1 MLLLASL
8 SGLLLASGSCEFLI
22 PIGGDGNTT
31 VTKRVDRPKVSPF
44 LLAFGRTNWNTDF
57 VVNQPYR
64 SYKLFFTAQ
73 SSEQATYPIE
83 AYLKF
88 SDGSNLQVVNESMKP
103 PIGTGSMFGPFRSP
117 RGKAVSQVNF
127 KVGSSEDPEA
137 SGISYRISV
146 QGCR

>member
-8 SGLLLASGSCEFLI
+8 SGLLLASGSCEFLL

-31 VTKRVDRPKVSPF
+31 VTKRVDRPRVHP
-44 LLAFGRTNWNTDF
+44 LRLAFGHTNWNTDF
-57 VVNQPYR
+57 IVNQPFR

-73 SSEQATYPIE
+73 SSKQASYPIE

-88 SDGSNLQVVNESMKP
+88 SDGSNLQVVNESVKP
-103 PIGTGSMFGPFRSP
+103 PIGTGIMFGPFRPPS
-117 RGKAVSQVNF
+117 GKAVSQVNF
-127 KVGSSEDPEA
+127 KVGSSKEPEA
-137 SGISYRISV
+137 SGFSYRIAV

>member
-8 SGLLLASGSCEFLI
+8 SGLLLASSSCEFLI

-31 VTKRVDRPKVSPF
+31 VTKRVDLPKVSPF
-44 LLAFGRTNWNTDF
+44 GLALGRTNWNTDF
-57 VVNQPYR
+57 VVNQRYR

-88 SDGSNLQVVNESMKP
+88 SDGSNLQVVNESVKP
-103 PIGTGSMFGPFRSP
+103 LIGTGIMFGPFRPPS
-117 RGKAVSQVNF
+117 GKAVSQVNF
-127 KVGSSEDPEA
+127 KVGSSEEPEA
-137 SGISYRISV
+137 SGFSYRIAV

>member
-22 PIGGDGNTT
+22 PVGGDGNTT

-57 VVNQPYR
+57 VVDKPYR

-73 SSEQATYPIE
+73 SSEQATYPVE

-103 PIGTGSMFGPFRSP
+103 AIGTGNMFGPFRPPS
-117 RGKAVSQVNF
+117 GKAVRQVNF
-127 KVGSSEDPEA
+127 KVGSSLEPEA
-137 SGISYRISV
+137 SGFSYRIAV

>member
-22 PIGGDGNTT
+22 PVGGDGNTT
-31 VTKRVDRPKVSPF
+31 VIKRVDRPKVSPF

-57 VVNQPYR
+57 VVDKPYR

-73 SSEQATYPIE
+73 SSEQATYPVE

-103 PIGTGSMFGPFRSP
+103 AIGTGNMFGPFGPPS
-117 RGKAVSQVNF
+117 GKAVSQVNF
-127 KVGSSEDPEA
+127 KVGSSLEPEA
-137 SGISYRISV
+137 SGFSYRIAV